1 MLAVGGT
8 ESRTVNVR
16 LPSDWLGSGFLIVR
30 SDARDDV
37 YELDNANNIR
47 SVSIAVGDD
56 RPDLMVSTFEPRL
69 GTRELRPGST
79 LTFDYEVAN
88 RGLGPTYGQ
97 NWYDRLVLSSDSI
110 LGNGD
115 DILLGSYTSPRDL
128 QAGQSYSR
136 VSENALIPRATPE
149 GTIDCL

>member
-1 MLAVGGT
+1 MISDRFRTGVLAVGGT

-88 RGLGPTYGQ
+88 RGLGRPTV
-97 NWYDRLVLSSDSI
+97 RI
-110 LGNGD
+110 
-115 DILLGSYTSPRDL
+115 
-128 QAGQSYSR
+128 
-136 VSENALIPRATPE
+136 
-149 GTIDCL
+149 GTIDWYCRVTRSSAMAMTFCWVLIPARAIFKLVNLIHESARML